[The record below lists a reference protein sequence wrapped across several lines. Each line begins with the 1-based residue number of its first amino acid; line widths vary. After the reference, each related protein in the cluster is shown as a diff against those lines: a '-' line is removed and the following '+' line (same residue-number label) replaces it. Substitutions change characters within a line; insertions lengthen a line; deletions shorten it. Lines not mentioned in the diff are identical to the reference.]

1 MDKNTFIEKLS
12 SEDGLIA
19 AKLYDKVMLSEKTG
33 KAIYSNEF
41 YPPVIWG
48 NLIKL
53 SSIFNLTF
61 STCGIFEDAERRIVG
76 IGSGEIMDFPV
87 RLVKITTKGKFCSL
101 IHSDFLG
108 AIMSLGI
115 KRDKFGDLII
125 EEDTCYAAV
134 HEEICDYLTCN
145 LEKVR
150 NSPCEVK
157 ILDFHSR
164 EIPKQKFQYVNMV
177 STSLRL
183 DCIVSSICNISRNN
197 SDELIKQGKV
207 LVDYFPVTKRD
218 FVLDVN
224 SLIVI
229 RGYGKLVLQEIK
241 GSTGKGRLKVQFK
254 KFI

>member
-1 MDKNTFIEKLS
+1 MNKNTFIERLS
-12 SEDGLIA
+12 SEDVLAA
-19 AKLYDKVMLSEKTG
+19 AKLYDKVLLSEKTG
-33 KAIYSNEF
+33 KTIYSNEF

-48 NLIKL
+48 NLMKL
-53 SSIFNLTF
+53 NSYFNLTF
-61 STCGIFEDAERRIVG
+61 STFGIFENAERRVVG
-76 IGSGEIMDFPV
+76 IGSGEILDFPV
-87 RLVKITTKGKFCSL
+87 NLVKIKAKGKFCS
-101 IHSDFLG
+101 ISHSDFLG

-134 HEEICDYLTCN
+134 HEEISDYLICN
-145 LEKVR
+145 LEKVK
-150 NSPCEVK
+150 NSPCEVN
-157 ILDFHSR
+157 IIDFHSS
-164 EIPKQKFQYVNMV
+164 EVPKQKFEHVNMV

-197 SDELIKQGKV
+197 SDELIRQGKV

-229 RGYGKLVLQEIK
+229 RGYGKFVFQEIK